1 MSEVKVNKIS
11 PRSGTNVQLGD
22 SGDTITVPS
31 GATLDASNAT
41 TTLPANV
48 VTTTGSQT
56 LTNKTIN
63 SANNTITITE
73 ANISDLGSYITAS
86 STDTLTNKTI
96 GSSQLTGALPA
107 LDGSALTG
115 IPDTIAPTRHSIRP
129 SLNLDFANSKALDPR
144 ITFTRASNATYYDGY
159 TSVKAE
165 ENLFTYSQEIEQWTK
180 STNITVTANSTTAP
194 DGTLTADTIEGN
206 TTSSGTR
213 WVVNGS
219 SHTGNATYS
228 FYAKA
233 GTNNYVQIYFNVG
246 GVYANFDLS
255 TGAVG
260 SSSGLTPSIVD
271 AGNGWYRCIVSD
283 LIDTYY
289 TSFIQLIPNSSSARA
304 SASTLQTSIYLWGGQ
319 KEIRSSVTTYTP
331 TTSSPITKYQP
342 ALQTAGN
349 NVARFDHNPATG
361 ESLGLLIEES
371 RTNLVTYS
379 EDLVSSFTV
388 GASFAN
394 ILSNTIIAPDG
405 TLTGSKLYNST
416 TTGEHYREDQF
427 SYSAGSYSFSVYA
440 KAGEYNQ
447 IIIRPVHVGANEANS
462 TTIIFTLTGNGSFN
476 TTPAYGSCSIDN
488 VGNGWYRCVVN
499 LDLTGTVTSF
509 GHRIQLYNG
518 STSYYTGD
526 GYSGVY
532 VWGAQ
537 AEAGSFPTSYIK
549 TTGSQVTRS
558 ADSASMTGTNFSDW
572 YRQDNGSVYVDGN
585 IGSGNFPYAFYIGDG
600 TTNNRHILY
609 RVSGNATSNTN
620 FGALTTAN
628 GTTQVSLTGLDAVAK
643 KFVYS
648 YTTDNFS
655 AVANGGT
662 VIVDNYGILPTADR
676 LWIGSYN
683 NSSFFANGTIKKLSY
698 YPIKLTNNEIIDL
711 TEE

>member
-11 PRSGTNVQLGD
+11 PRSGTTVTLGD

-48 VTTTGSQT
+48 VTTTGTQ
-56 LTNKTIN
+56 
-63 SANNTITITE
+63 
-73 ANISDLGSYITAS
+73 
-86 STDTLTNKTI
+86 TLTNKTI

-129 SLNLDFANSKALDPR
+129 SLNLDFANSKELDPR

-165 ENLFTYSQEIEQWTK
+165 ENLSYPSIPDSNWIATRVNLT
-180 STNITVTANSTTAP
+180 TNNATAP
-194 DGTLTADTIEGN
+194 DGTNTATLITLNSGSSTTYYLQSDNTANTSQTEF
-206 TTSSGTR
+206 TTSI
-213 WVVNGS
+213 
-219 SHTGNATYS
+219 
-228 FYAKA
+228 FAKA
-233 GTNNYVQIYFNVG
+233 GTHNFVQLWVNSQSSF
-246 GVYANFDLS
+246 YANFDLS
-255 TGAVG
+255 TGSVG
-260 SSSGLTPSIVD
+260 TTGGGVTTSITDV
-271 AGNGWYRCIVSD
+271 GNSWYRISM
-283 LIDTYY
+283 TF
-289 TSFIQLIPNSSSARA
+289 TSNGHASASWVAISFQNSSSDGRVA
-304 SASTLQTSIYLWGGQ
+304 SWSATGTETVYLWGGQ
-319 KEIRSSVTTYTP
+319 SEQRDSLTAYTP

-349 NVARFDHNPATG
+349 NVARFDHNPTTG

-371 RTNLVTYS
+371 RTNLNTFS
-379 EDLVSSFTV
+379 APTSANNGTTFTNS
-388 GASFAN
+388 A
-394 ILSNTIIAPDG
+394 IAPDG
-405 TLTGSKLYNST
+405 TLTASEIKDNGTST
-416 TTGEHYREDQF
+416 VFVGATNVAYTAGNTYTF
-427 SYSAGSYSFSVYA
+427 SYYAKLGSYTGSVGILIYGTYFGGSNLSVYFDLSNGTVSGTPSAG
-440 KAGEYNQ
+440 
-447 IIIRPVHVGANEANS
+447 
-462 TTIIFTLTGNGSFN
+462 L
-476 TTPAYGSCSIDN
+476 YGITD
-488 VGNGWYRCVVN
+488 VGNGWYRIY
-499 LDLTGTVTSF
+499 VTATCDTSGSQSQQMIRLGAGQADKTF
-509 GHRIQLYNG
+509 YAWGFQL
-518 STSYYTGD
+518 
-526 GYSGVY
+526 
-532 VWGAQ
+532 
-537 AEAGSFPTSYIK
+537 EEGSFPTSYIK

-609 RVSGNATSNTN
+609 RVSGNATSNTY

-628 GTTQVSLTGLDAVAK
+628 GTTQVSLNGLDAVAK

-711 TEE
+711 SEE